1 MSPKRY
7 AAVVATLVRVA
18 LLEEHCDDSILP
30 LLWHYLLLPYG
41 DNNVVE
47 TLQGGGVL
55 GETELQE
62 FTADIVDA
70 DSLAVPQLAH
80 CLLHCLHRGLGR
92 KRGVFGQLLDA
103 VDILSVYCT
112 SYYTVITS
120 STSIRV
126 KIPPAEDCHIREV
139 LL

>member
-1 MSPKRY
+1 MCPKRY
-7 AAVVATLVRVA
+7 AAEVATLVRVA
-18 LLEEHCDDSILP
+18 LLEEHCDDGILP

-47 TLQGGGVL
+47 TPQDGGVL
-55 GETELQE
+55 GETELQQ

-80 CLLHCLHRGLGR
+80 CLLHFLHRGFGR

-103 VDILSVYCT
+103 VEDRGVERRRF
-112 SYYTVITS
+112 
-120 STSIRV
+120 RV
-126 KIPPAEDCHIREV
+126 QELLAPLFPPK
-139 LL
+139 